1 VSSLGPRL
9 LSGEI
14 PGDPRSLV
22 SLPEGENESTGDDR
36 VDFVAILDDAR
47 RRFVCA
53 ECETELERW
62 QRASAQFCS
71 PKCRY
76 RFRDRRWYAEKTE
89 EMRARSRAYY
99 WQNREAVLDKQ
110 AAKRG
115 KIRSEA
121 SECSEC
127 GGPLEG
133 RRRVV
138 CSERCRDARYRRL
151 HPVAYAANEAR
162 KVERRREKRRESAE

>member
-1 VSSLGPRL
+1 MTVGAFFLCREPDR
-9 LSGEI
+9 
-14 PGDPRSLV
+14 DPRSQD
-22 SLPEGENESTGDDR
+22 SLSEGESEPAGADA
-36 VDFVAILDDAR
+36 VDFAAILLDAR
-47 RRFVCA
+47 SRFVCA

-76 RFRDRRWYAEKTE
+76 RFRDRRRYAENTE
-89 EMRARSRAYY
+89 ERRARSRAYY

-121 SECSEC
+121 TECSEC

-151 HPVAYAANEAR
+151 HPEAYAANEAR